1 MMSPIARRLF
11 RLMLHAY
18 PKEFRRS
25 YGDAM
30 LQTVIDRHGHDGLS
44 WSRLVAREF
53 FDATRVAPLM
63 RWESPMNRIVLV
75 VLVAAGAAL
84 AAIAFSPVVL
94 IPLAVIMIAAVVW
107 WSRHDRPI
115 ESNALAHRWH
125 WWLVA
130 GLATIAI
137 GVAIPAIDGGELD
150 GGWWAVFALALL
162 AGTAMTLAGII
173 GALNGPTR
181 PSQHPAHSAIER

>member
-1 MMSPIARRLF
+1 MMSPFSRRLF

-25 YGDAM
+25 FGDAM
-30 LQTVIDRHGHDGLS
+30 LQTVVDRHSHDGLS
-44 WSRLVAREF
+44 WSRLVAREL

-63 RWESPMNRIVLV
+63 RWESPMNRILIV
-75 VLVAAGAAL
+75 VIVAASAAL

-94 IPLAVIMIAAVVW
+94 IPLAVIMVAADVW
-107 WSRHDRPI
+107 WARQDRPI
-115 ESNALAHRWH
+115 ESNALAYRWH
-125 WWLVA
+125 WWLAA

-137 GVAIPAIDGGELD
+137 GVAIPAINGGELD

-162 AGTAMTLAGII
+162 AGTAMTLTAIFL
-173 GALNGPTR
+173 ALSGPMR
-181 PSQHPAHSAIER
+181 SSRHPARSAIER